1 MSDVVPNDAT
11 GYVAAAYI
19 FFLALVLV
27 YIAIIGAKLER
38 IGQELGEL
46 NDQVEGRSGP
56 TGNGTAEPAS
66 EPTRGGEKVG

>member
-38 IGQELGEL
+38 IGRELGEL

-56 TGNGTAEPAS
+56 TGNGTTEPAR
-66 EPTRGGEKVG
+66 EGEKVG